1 MNPYYRQ
8 EVTATLTLALIEV
21 YAEVAENPEAPVERE
36 AMLETARFGY
46 TLLKSWSIAES
57 EHDAIVSEALSSA
70 GLTSE

>member
-8 EVTATLTLALIEV
+8 EVVASLTIALVET
-21 YAEVAENPEAPVERE
+21 YAEIAENPEAPVERE

-46 TLLKSWSIAES
+46 ELLRSWDIDSS
-57 EHDAIVSEALSSA
+57 EHDGIVSHALSNA

>member
-8 EVTATLTLALIEV
+8 EVTATLTIALIEV
-21 YAEVAENPEAPVERE
+21 YAEVAENPEAPVDRE

-46 TLLKSWSIAES
+46 TLLTSWNIDAS
-57 EHDAIVSEALSSA
+57 EHDGIVSEALSGA